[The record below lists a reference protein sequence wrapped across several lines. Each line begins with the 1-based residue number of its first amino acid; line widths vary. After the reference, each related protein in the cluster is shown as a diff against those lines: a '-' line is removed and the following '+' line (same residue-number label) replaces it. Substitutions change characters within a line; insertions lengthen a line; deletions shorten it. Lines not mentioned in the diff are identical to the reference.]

1 MCADRKGGDG
11 GGGVAAAVNNE
22 RGAPQRTALASGGKQ
37 SRTWVKTV
45 LGKLNI
51 S

>member
-1 MCADRKGGDG
+1 VPTEKAVVVVE
-11 GGGVAAAVNNE
+11 GVAAAVNNE
-22 RGAPQRTALASGGKQ
+22 RGAPHRTALVSGGKQ

-45 LGKLNI
+45 LRKLNI